1 MTDKQKITTIYV
13 SAAAICV
20 LILLTT
26 WFIQGT
32 HLKPPPAP
40 EPQYVVDEMSGPL
53 LTCETILASST
64 KMVVTLRFLNSK
76 ARCGHL
82 PSFMRLVQC
91 VPNATLRV

>member
-26 WFIQGT
+26 WLIQGT

-40 EPQYVVDEMSGPL
+40 E
-53 LTCETILASST
+53 ASI
-64 KMVVTLRFLNSK
+64 RG
-76 ARCGHL
+76 R
-82 PSFMRLVQC
+82 
-91 VPNATLRV
+91 